1 MASIAQQPNKNN
13 SAYVPNVWT
22 LSGLGSADRY
32 VLEVEIDGT
41 VVSTF
46 KQPANPQS
54 VAHFDVQK
62 VLQSYLEPAFVETTA
77 QAANTPNAHLTY
89 RVNYG
94 TETGTVTTIDGSS
107 AYKYVINAYDD
118 WRVLN
123 SDLSDFIPEP
133 DPVPCEIGSNTN
145 AVYTEEFSFLT
156 NYPEARYK
164 VRSDEY
170 KTLSFYNRI
179 ANFDNGTTWGP
190 NEAPFFVRITTA
202 LEDVV
207 YTIDNVR
214 TDCTDMTVT
223 YADDD
228 SIITT
233 IGAGP
238 ANIESLLSLAYDS
251 YQIRVYSYN
260 YCIATTISDC
270 DDYSEIL
277 TDGYLG
283 DVIFSANFDVVED
296 CTPFDFVTLSFLNQ
310 YGVKDYFT
318 FDRRNTKTVTSNRNK
333 YTKMLGSWSDTSFTI
348 DQHGRGRTVFSTES
362 TTRMSIQSNWMSDE
376 MSKWLQEA
384 FTSPSVMIYVD
395 GDWEPCVITTQSYE
409 EKTYA
414 RNRMFQHSIEV
425 EFANNQKIQ
434 RG

>member
-1 MASIAQQPNKNN
+1 MAASIAQQPNKNN

-46 KQPANPQS
+46 KQPANPDS

-62 VLQSYLEPAFVETTA
+62 VLQSYLEPYFDETIIKA
-77 QAANTPNAHLTY
+77 SATPGAHLTY

-94 TETGTVTTIDGSS
+94 TETGSVTTIDGSS
-107 AYKYVINAYDD
+107 ANKFVINAYDN

-123 SDLSDFIPEP
+123 SDLTDFIPEP
-133 DPVPCEIGSNTN
+133 GSILCESNSNTN
-145 AVYTEEFSFLT
+145 ARYTREFNFLT
-156 NYPEARYK
+156 NFPEATYK
-164 VRSDEY
+164 VRPDEF

-179 ANFDNGTTWGP
+179 ENFNDGTQWGP
-190 NEAPFFVRITTA
+190 NEAPFFVRITTNT
-202 LEDVV
+202 EDVV
-207 YTIDNVR
+207 YTIDDVR

-223 YADDD
+223 HNDNN
-228 SIITT
+228 IITT

-238 ANIESLLSLAYDS
+238 KNLESLLTQSYDS

-260 YCIATTISDC
+260 YCMTTTISDC
-270 DDYSEIL
+270 TDYAEIL

-283 DVIFSANFDVVED
+283 DVIFSANFEVVED

-318 FDRRNTKTVTSNRNK
+318 FDRRNTRTVTSNRNEYNK
-333 YTKMLGSWSDTSFTI
+333 TLGSWSSTSFTI

-395 GDWEPCVITTQSYE
+395 GDWEPAVIKTTTYE
-409 EKTYA
+409 QKTYA
-414 RNRMFQHSIEV
+414 RNRMFQHSLEV